1 MLALGMYALKEANEG
16 IAFLERRDAWKDA
29 NE

>member
-1 MLALGMYALKEANEG
+1 MLALGIYALKEANEG
-16 IAFLERRDAWKDA
+16 IVFLERRYAWKDA

>member
-1 MLALGMYALKEANEG
+1 MLALGMYVLEEANEG
-16 IAFLERRDAWKDA
+16 IFFLERRDAWKDA